1 MISPPGFDLRATRS
15 DTEQFI
21 GDDAWRQRLLAL
33 TASARAARPSHPP
46 PPPVRWELRETLPPH
61 AGLGSGTQLGLAVA
75 RALAL
80 LAGEGNISAPELARR
95 TGRGGRSAIGL
106 YGFEQGGLLIE
117 GGKTAD
123 AAISP
128 LVARAAIPPLWR
140 FVLIQPRGAQGL
152 SGAEER
158 QGFARLPG
166 MPAATTNRLC
176 RLALLNLLPAALEE
190 RFDDF
195 SEALYEFGRL
205 VGDYFAPVQGGVYAD
220 PQMRRLV
227 PRLRARG
234 IHGIGQSSWGPTLF
248 VLCPSAASA
257 QALVQELAAGDAC
270 QDCAL
275 TIAAPLNRPATIN
288 IAE

>member
-1 MISPPGFDLRATRS
+1 MISPPGFELRALRS
-15 DTEQFI
+15 DTEEFI
-21 GDDAWRQRLLAL
+21 GDDAWRDRLLTLA
-33 TASARAARPSHPP
+33 ASARTAMPSQCP
-46 PPPVRWELRETLPPH
+46 PPPVRWELRNTLPPH

-80 LAGEGNISAPELARR
+80 LSGERELSAPELARR
-95 TGRGGRSAIGL
+95 AGRGGRSAIGL
-106 YGFEQGGLLIE
+106 YGFAQGGLLIE

-128 LVARAAIPPLWR
+128 LVARAAIPASWR

-158 QGFARLPG
+158 QGFAQLPG
-166 MPAATTNRLC
+166 MPVATTDRLC
-176 RLALLNLLPAALEE
+176 RLALLNLIPAALEE

-205 VGDYFAPVQGGVYAD
+205 VGDYFAPVQGGAYAD

-234 IHGIGQSSWGPTLF
+234 IQGIGQSSWGPTLF
-248 VLCPSAASA
+248 VLCPAEESAR
-257 QALVQELAAGDAC
+257 ALVLELAADDAC

-275 TIAAPLNRPATIN
+275 TIAAPMNRPANVEIV
-288 IAE
+288 E